1 MSEVISFRLDRN
13 NPREAQ
19 ALGVLKKGQEA
30 GYSLRHVLTE
40 ALLALEAAAEDEQA
54 VMVTL
59 ADLTNRLAEIHT
71 ALENLRRLESSQVQ
85 PTVDTP
91 IQATLAESF
100 LLSVKNAAK
109 PGIDWDSQ

>member
-40 ALLALEAAAEDEQA
+40 ALLALEASAEEERAVAQALLEVADRLEQIQSALEQFRHMKLPPSQPQSGMPEQA
-54 VMVTL
+54 V
-59 ADLTNRLAEIHT
+59 
-71 ALENLRRLESSQVQ
+71 
-85 PTVDTP
+85 
-91 IQATLAESF
+91 LAESF
-100 LLSVKNAAK
+100 VLSVKSAAK
-109 PGIDWDSQ
+109 PGLALDR

>member
-40 ALLALEAAAEDEQA
+40 ALLALEASAEEEQA
-54 VMVTL
+54 VAQALLEV
-59 ADLTNRLAEIHT
+59 AGRLEQIQS
-71 ALENLRRLESSQVQ
+71 ALEQLRYMNPVPAKPQNNRPE
-85 PTVDTP
+85 
-91 IQATLAESF
+91 QAVLAESF
-100 LLSVKNAAK
+100 VLSVKSAAK
-109 PGIDWDSQ
+109 PGLVLDR

>member
-40 ALLALEAAAEDEQA
+40 ALLALETVAEGEQA
-54 VMVTL
+54 VMMTST
-59 ADLTNRLAEIHT
+59 DLTNRLTTIQS
-71 ALENLRRLESSQVQ
+71 ALEKLHHMDLSSIWPEDQETEQ
-85 PTVDTP
+85 SGLPE
-91 IQATLAESF
+91 AF
-100 LLSVKNAAK
+100 LLSIKNAAK
-109 PGIDWDSQ
+109 PGIGLDS

>member
-40 ALLALEAAAEDEQA
+40 ALLALEASAEEEQA
-54 VMVTL
+54 VARALLEV
-59 ADLTNRLAEIHT
+59 AGRLEQIQS
-71 ALENLRRLESSQVQ
+71 ALEQFRHMKLPPSQLQ
-85 PTVDTP
+85 SGIPE
-91 IQATLAESF
+91 QAVLAESF
-100 LLSVKNAAK
+100 VLSVKSAAK
-109 PGIDWDSQ
+109 PGLALDR

>member
-40 ALLALEAAAEDEQA
+40 ALLALEASAEEEQA
-54 VMVTL
+54 VAQVL
-59 ADLTNRLAEIHT
+59 LEVADRLEQIQS
-71 ALENLRRLESSQVQ
+71 ALEQFRHMKLTPAQ
-85 PTVDTP
+85 PQNNMSE
-91 IQATLAESF
+91 QAVLAESF
-100 LLSVKNAAK
+100 VLAVKNAAK
-109 PGIDWDSQ
+109 PGMTFNE

>member
-40 ALLALEAAAEDEQA
+40 ALLALEASAEEEQA
-54 VMVTL
+54 V
-59 ADLTNRLAEIHT
+59 AR
-71 ALENLRRLESSQVQ
+71 ALLEVAGRLEQ
-85 PTVDTP
+85 
-91 IQATLAESF
+91 IQSA
-100 LLSVKNAAK
+100 
-109 PGIDWDSQ
+109 

>member
-40 ALLALEAAAEDEQA
+40 ALLALEASAEEEQA
-54 VMVTL
+54 VAQALLEV
-59 ADLTNRLAEIHT
+59 AGRLGQIQS
-71 ALENLRRLESSQVQ
+71 ALEQFRHMKLPPSQPQ
-85 PTVDTP
+85 SGMPE
-91 IQATLAESF
+91 QAVLAESC
-100 LLSVKNAAK
+100 VV
-109 PGIDWDSQ
+109 